1 MALRYDPNSFE
12 KVPISERRRFIR
24 KCEWLSANRQR
35 LTHTLL
41 RYDLNTL
48 LKWEFGVYRILYTYD
63 SDSDDLIIRLI
74 AHRRDVYKLATG
86 LDD

>member
-1 MALRYDPNSFE
+1 M
-12 KVPISERRRFIR
+12 
-24 KCEWLSANRQR
+24 
-35 LTHTLL
+35 THTLL

-63 SDSDDLIIRLI
+63 SYSDDLIIRLI

>member
-1 MALRYDPNSFE
+1 
-12 KVPISERRRFIR
+12 
-24 KCEWLSANRQR
+24 
-35 LTHTLL
+35 LTHTWL
-41 RYDLNTL
+41 RYDLNTR